1 MGSVKWKLLEII
13 ISGDKTSIN
22 IEPTEPTEQDK
33 DPKTYED
40 TDEWIPILKTKR
52 TLNRSRSLSFNE
64 AVKKVNIKAH
74 NVKERSNY

>member
-1 MGSVKWKLLEII
+1 VLEIT

-22 IEPTEPTEQDK
+22 IEPTEQGK
-33 DPKTYED
+33 DSKTYED

-52 TLNRSRSLSFNE
+52 TLNRSRSLSSNE
-64 AVKKVNIKAH
+64 AVKKVNFKAH

>member
-1 MGSVKWKLLEII
+1 VIVEECLLEIT

-22 IEPTEPTEQDK
+22 IEPT

-52 TLNRSRSLSFNE
+52 TLNRSRSLSSNE
-64 AVKKVNIKAH
+64 AVKKVNFKAH